1 MLHRHLNTWSIL
13 PILCFIFF
21 ITPVV
26 IVLSSLF
33 GDYSEN
39 WSHLYNY
46 VLGTYIRNSIYL
58 VSGVLVLV
66 ACIGVSTAWLVTNYN
81 FFFKN
86 ILEWALILPLAVPPY
101 ILAYTFTGLFDTYGT
116 ANNLIRDIFNLSR
129 EFTFFPKVRNIP
141 GAIIVFSFTLYPYVY
156 LVSRMAFINQS
167 KSILESGRTL
177 GFNNFE
183 VFYKLAVPM
192 IRPAIIAGLMLV
204 AMETLSDFGAVEH
217 FAISTFTTGIFRT
230 WYGMYDI
237 HTAKQLASL
246 LLIIAIMFIL
256 IEKYSRKN
264 ADYSFAGSV
273 FRQLSLIQLTGLR
286 SFLAFLICFL
296 PIFIG
301 FILPILELS
310 YWAISYKLDFFN
322 EKFITTA
329 WNSFYLAIISA
340 FLCTILAIIINFSV
354 RYKENKVL
362 RFLSSFLT
370 VGYAVPGIILAIGV
384 MQLLTFIDASFIGK
398 YFQFILTGSLIG
410 LVLAYII
417 KAYALSSSTIESGY
431 QRVNMRLD
439 DVAKSLK
446 SSGWSLLASV
456 HLPLLKTSFLTSILL
471 VVSEV
476 IKELPAT
483 LILRPFNFDT
493 LAVYTYIF
501 AAEERMYDAAAPAI
515 AIVMIG
521 LLPIIILT
529 RMIRTSR
536 PASRD

>member
-1 MLHRHLNTWSIL
+1 MFQRHLNAWSFF
-13 PILCFIFF
+13 PVLCFIFF
-21 ITPVV
+21 ITPVIIV
-26 IVLSSLF
+26 ISSLF
-33 GDYSEN
+33 GDYSDN
-39 WSHLYNY
+39 WTHLYNY
-46 VLGTYIRNSIYL
+46 VLGSYIRNSIYL
-58 VSGVLVLV
+58 VSGVLILV
-66 ACIGVSTAWLVTNYN
+66 TIIGVSSAWLVTNYD
-81 FFFKN
+81 FFGKN

-116 ANNLIRDIFNLSR
+116 ANNLIREIFNLSR
-129 EFTFFPKVRNIP
+129 EFTFFPKVRNVP

-167 KSILESGRTL
+167 KSILEAGRTL
-177 GFNNFE
+177 GLNKIE

-192 IRPAIIAGLMLV
+192 IRPAVIAGLMLV
-204 AMETLSDFGAVEH
+204 AMETLSDFGAVDH

-237 HTAKQLASL
+237 QTAKQLASL
-246 LLIIAIMFIL
+246 LLIVAIMFI
-256 IEKYSRKN
+256 IAEKYSRKN

-273 FRQLSLIQLTGLR
+273 FRQLRLIQLTG
-286 SFLAFLICFL
+286 FKNFFAFLFCFI

-310 YWAISYKLDFFN
+310 YWAFNYKLDFFN

-340 FLCTILAIIINFSV
+340 LLCTCLALFINFSV
-354 RYKENKVL
+354 RYKNNNLLK
-362 RFLSSFLT
+362 FLSSFLT

-384 MQLLTFIDASFIGK
+384 MQLLTFLDASFIGK
-398 YFQFILTGSLIG
+398 NLKFILTGSLIG
-410 LVLAYII
+410 LIIAYII
-417 KAYALSSSTIESGY
+417 KSYALASSTIESGY

-446 SSGWSLLASV
+446 SSGWSLLGSV

-493 LAVYTYIF
+493 LAVYTYIY
-501 AAEERMYDAAAPAI
+501 AAEERMYDAAAPSI

-521 LLPIIILT
+521 LLPIIVLT
-529 RMIRTSR
+529 RMIRRSR

>member
-1 MLHRHLNTWSIL
+1 
-13 PILCFIFF
+13 
-21 ITPVV
+21 
-26 IVLSSLF
+26 
-33 GDYSEN
+33 
-39 WSHLYNY
+39 
-46 VLGTYIRNSIYL
+46 
-58 VSGVLVLV
+58 
-66 ACIGVSTAWLVTNYN
+66 
-81 FFFKN
+81 
-86 ILEWALILPLAVPPY
+86 
-101 ILAYTFTGLFDTYGT
+101 
-116 ANNLIRDIFNLSR
+116 
-129 EFTFFPKVRNIP
+129 
-141 GAIIVFSFTLYPYVY
+141 
-156 LVSRMAFINQS
+156 
-167 KSILESGRTL
+167 
-177 GFNNFE
+177 
-183 VFYKLAVPM
+183 
-192 IRPAIIAGLMLV
+192 
-204 AMETLSDFGAVEH
+204 
-217 FAISTFTTGIFRT
+217 
-230 WYGMYDI
+230 MYDI

-256 IEKYSRKN
+256 GEKYSRKN

-417 KAYALSSSTIESGY
+417 KSYALSSSTIESGY

-456 HLPLLKTSFLTSILL
+456 HLPLLKTSFLTSVLL

>member
-1 MLHRHLNTWSIL
+1 MFQRHLNAWSFF
-13 PILCFIFF
+13 PVLCFIFF
-21 ITPVV
+21 ITPVIIV
-26 IVLSSLF
+26 ISSLF
-33 GDYSEN
+33 GDYSDN
-39 WSHLYNY
+39 WTHLYNY
-46 VLGTYIRNSIYL
+46 VLGSYIRNSIYL
-58 VSGVLVLV
+58 VSGVLILV
-66 ACIGVSTAWLVTNYN
+66 TIIGVSSAWLVTNYD
-81 FFFKN
+81 FFGKN

-116 ANNLIRDIFNLSR
+116 ANNLIREIFNLSR
-129 EFTFFPKVRNIP
+129 EFTFFPKVRNVP

-167 KSILESGRTL
+167 KSILEAGRTL
-177 GFNNFE
+177 GLNKIE

-192 IRPAIIAGLMLV
+192 IRPAVIAGLMLV
-204 AMETLSDFGAVEH
+204 AMETLSDFGAVDH

-246 LLIIAIMFIL
+246 LLIVAIMFI
-256 IEKYSRKN
+256 IAEKYSRKN

-273 FRQLSLIQLTGLR
+273 FRQLRLIQLTG
-286 SFLAFLICFL
+286 FKNFFAFLFCFI

-310 YWAISYKLDFFN
+310 YWAFNYKLDFFN

-340 FLCTILAIIINFSV
+340 LLCTCLALFINFSV
-354 RYKENKVL
+354 RYKNNNLLK
-362 RFLSSFLT
+362 FLSSFLT

-384 MQLLTFIDASFIGK
+384 MQLLTFLDASFIGK
-398 YFQFILTGSLIG
+398 NLKFILTGSLIG
-410 LVLAYII
+410 LIIAYII
-417 KAYALSSSTIESGY
+417 KSYALASSTIESGY

-446 SSGWSLLASV
+446 SSGWSLLGSV

-493 LAVYTYIF
+493 LAVYTYIY
-501 AAEERMYDAAAPAI
+501 AAEERMYDAAAPSI

-521 LLPIIILT
+521 LLPIIVLT
-529 RMIRTSR
+529 RMIRRSR